1 MGTLLQTMYGA
12 LHIIADV
19 SVIFT
24 QTKHKFVVLI
34 SVIEARDTFIKDQ
47 IEKINF

>member
-1 MGTLLQTMYGA
+1 MYGA
-12 LHIIADV
+12 LHAIANF
-19 SVIFT
+19 SVFLI